1 MSRRN
6 ARNTRTETRPSPRRN
21 PRETAAEPS
30 FVRIIGGEW
39 RSRRVPFAAVE
50 GLRPTPD
57 RVRETLFNWLQSVTP
72 GARCLDLCA
81 GSGALG
87 LEALSRGAASVTFVD
102 QSALVARTLRE
113 NLQTLKAQNAEVVN
127 AAALAWLEQRPVDE
141 ERRFD
146 LVFMDPPFRQ
156 GLVAP
161 LCALLA
167 QRNLLADNALIY
179 IETEMELPLPPLP
192 PDWQLSREKQAGQVC
207 YRLFERQ
214 SE

>member
-6 ARNTRTETRPSPRRN
+6 ARAQRPVRR
-21 PRETAAEPS
+21 PLGTQEEQP

-39 RSRRVPFAAVE
+39 RSRRLAFPPVE

-57 RVRETLFNWLQSVTP
+57 RVRETLFNWLQTVTP

-102 QSALVARTLRE
+102 QSPAVTRTLRD
-113 NLQTLKAQNAEVVN
+113 NLQLLKAQNAEVVH
-127 AAALAWLEQRPVDE
+127 APVLDWLEQRPADE

-161 LCALLA
+161 ICALLER
-167 QRNLLADNALIY
+167 RNLLSEQALVY
-179 IETEMELPLPPLP
+179 IEAEADLVLPPLP
-192 PDWQLSREKQAGQVC
+192 EDWELYRDKQAGQVS
-207 YRLFERQ
+207 YRLYRRDGNDV
-214 SE
+214 